1 MIVTKIVNN
10 NIVTST
16 DEHGMEVIVMGR
28 GIGFGR
34 KAGCEIPQDKIEKI
48 FRLSSQTD
56 NQKLLD
62 IVEDI
67 PFEHINAAD
76 QIITYAKSMLGEKLK
91 DTIYLSLIDHIH
103 CAIERQKNNLL
114 FSNPLLWE
122 VKQYYPS
129 EFQVAVQSLNILK
142 NTLGVDFPVDEAG
155 FIALHFI
162 TSEYDTSMQ
171 VTFDIPKL
179 IHEILDIID
188 QHFSLEV
195 DKESIHFERFVT
207 HLKFFAARVLQ
218 SKQIPDDGDF
228 LFRSMIREQYKEC
241 FACAQEIKA
250 FIEANYPIQ
259 ISEEEVVYLT
269 VHIRRIT
276 MR

>member
-48 FRLSSQTD
+48 FRLSSQTE

-103 CAIERQKNNLL
+103 CAIDRQKNNLL

-241 FACAQEIKA
+241 FACAQEIKT
-250 FIEANYPIQ
+250 FIESNYPIQ

>member
-48 FRLSSQTD
+48 FRLSSQTE
-56 NQKLLD
+56 NRKLLD

-67 PFEHINAAD
+67 PLEHVSAAD

-103 CAIERQKNNLL
+103 CAIVRQKNNLL

-142 NTLGVDFPVDEAG
+142 NTLDIDFPVDEAG